1 MISHPPASPASSGK
15 PSASVTLV
23 TLVTGSSALVREAA
37 IWSAIAA
44 DAASAQDS
52 DKLAVNKLAVILEG
66 LPDGKSP
73 PAPTHSQLH
82 ITRIAPGCFCCIG
95 NLTLRVTLN
104 RLLRTHPSRIYISI
118 ADITHLDKIHD
129 FLSLSPYDTWLT
141 LSDAITM

>member
-1 MISHPPASPASSGK
+1 MISHPSAPSASSGK
-15 PSASVTLV
+15 PIASMTLV
-23 TLVTGSSALVREAA
+23 TLVSGPSAPVREAA

-44 DAASAQDS
+44 DAASAQHS
-52 DKLAVNKLAVILEG
+52 DKFAVILEG

-118 ADITHLDKIHD
+118 ADITHLDKIQD
-129 FLSLSPYDTWLT
+129 FLSLPPYDTWLT
-141 LSDAITM
+141 LCDAITM

>member
-1 MISHPPASPASSGK
+1 MISHPPASSAASGE
-15 PSASVTLV
+15 PLTSVALV
-23 TLVTGSSALVREAA
+23 TLVTGSSALAREAA

-44 DAASAQDS
+44 DVASAQHRDHI
-52 DKLAVNKLAVILEG
+52 AVILEG

-104 RLLRTHPSRIYISI
+104 RLLRTYPSRVYISI
-118 ADITHLDKIHD
+118 ADITHLEKIHD
-129 FLSLSPYDTWLT
+129 FLSLPPYDTWLT
-141 LSDAITM
+141 LSDAITI